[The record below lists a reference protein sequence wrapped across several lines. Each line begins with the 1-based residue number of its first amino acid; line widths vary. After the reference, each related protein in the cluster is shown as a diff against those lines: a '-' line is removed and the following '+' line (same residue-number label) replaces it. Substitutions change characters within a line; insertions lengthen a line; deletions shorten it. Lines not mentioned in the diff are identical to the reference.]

1 MNKKVSKALA
11 AVLSAAMAASAFA
24 MSTSASFAAGS
35 NNVEVVTTPS
45 SVAITT
51 ASTGSSA
58 YTLDGDSTVSL
69 VANDQTVSDVTIE
82 PTGPWKTSNAAVASV
97 DANGKVV
104 VTETGA
110 STVKTVTFTR
120 NVKVTSNKEV
130 EYNSHDK
137 TQTVSANGVERV
149 DVTIYPQG
157 YKLVAVDVDDPTTM
171 KGKPATTAATVSVNE
186 EAKFSVYEVSRGS
199 STGKAQY
206 TKLTDVND
214 YEELG
219 NDFSVASDDYTAD
232 TLTVEAQDPDDVN
245 VGATASI
252 RVKDAEDIQ
261 PATLTVEN
269 TYEADNNDTFAPGT
283 AYGQAGKTYSD
294 DDYDVTNMDIVG
306 VDSGET
312 INVNAGASVGDISGD
327 DGTVKVDGATT
338 GNIDVDAGT
347 VNVTATTAAATTG
360 NVTAGTVEVN
370 DDTDAVYAI
379 SMGDIKGDATVTGVT
394 TADAEGAYAAIETG
408 DITGEDVDVTASQN
422 VYKAPEGA
430 VTVGNI
436 VATGTITLEAGEDV
450 NSMTLGTISG
460 KEGHYADCPYTAKL
474 VVNSGTFNLGDLTYI
489 GEVTIGNSGKK
500 ATVTAGKVDTGTY
513 SAGTT
518 ACSLVSNSKVTVNT
532 NARLNAS
539 SIKTA
544 EIAQAPGTIQIP
556 AGQLTVTEESNN
568 QAQQTGV
575 KLIVPGMTTNSTLY
589 TTSSQLPNLFQV
601 VGADSLKAEVSGNAW
616 IYKPQN
622 IVFAGIEMTQDEIEV
637 GTSPVTLSIKT
648 IPDSTTL
655 PEGVTVKWEA
665 DKDTVELTPSADGM
679 SCTVTATGYTANN
692 ANGSNNVVVKA
703 TLMNENGTAYSANN
717 VFFTTAETSVT
728 LTGEAT
734 VPANPFAVVVTNG
747 EGQQITC
754 DPNGSTVIEVPQSMA
769 FNFDISSEETQP
781 FDYTVGNGSI
791 GGTNTNT
798 VWNGTSGQYQIYAAG
813 AVGSETGAYVNGIKI
828 FTLKVT
834 DRPFES
840 DTTLNMDLKVGQK
853 YQFEITLDDPAAPFT
868 FLTADG
874 AALSTSYNPDTYPAE
889 NGKYYCSVTAQQA
902 GRDIG
907 VYCVIDGKTYKIF
920 TAHTVA

>member
-35 NNVEVVTTPS
+35 NNVEVVTKPS

-51 ASTGSSA
+51 ESTYQITDDNA
-58 YTLDGDSTVSL
+58 ETTVEL
-69 VANDQTVSDVTIE
+69 VANDQTVSGVKVE
-82 PTGPWKTSNAAVASV
+82 ATGPWVTSDPNVASV
-97 DANGKVV
+97 DEAGNVTI
-104 VTETGA
+104 TETGA

-120 NVKVTSNKEV
+120 NVKVTSEGEV
-130 EYNSHDK
+130 EYNSHNK

-149 DVTIYPQG
+149 DVTIYPED
-157 YKLVAVDVDDPTTM
+157 YKLVAEGTPTT
-171 KGKPATTAATVSVNE
+171 GKPATTAATVSVNE
-186 EAKFSVYEVSRGS
+186 STTFSAYQVTDDSDAAK
-199 STGKAQY
+199 Y
-206 TKLTDVND
+206 TKISDVSA

-219 NDFSVASDDYTAD
+219 NDFTTSTAD
-232 TLTVEAQDPDDVN
+232 NTLTVNKQDPDDVN

-252 RVKDAEDIQ
+252 RVKGAEDIQ
-261 PATLTVEN
+261 PATLTVEDTYDVASN
-269 TYEADNNDTFAPGT
+269 TTFSQGT
-283 AYGQAGKTYSD
+283 EYGQAGKTYSG
-294 DDYDVTNMDIVG
+294 DDYDVTNMDVVG
-306 VDSGET
+306 VDGNET
-312 INVNAGASVGDISGD
+312 VTVNKGAVVGDITGTA
-327 DGTVKVDGATT
+327 GTVNVDGATT
-338 GNIDVDAGT
+338 GDINVGTGT
-347 VNVTATTAAATTG
+347 VSVTATTAAATTSNITAPTV
-360 NVTAGTVEVN
+360 NVN
-370 DDTDAVYAI
+370 SKKDAKYAI
-379 SMGDIKGDATVTGVT
+379 STGDITSGTTVTIAGVNK
-394 TADAEGAYAAIETG
+394 ADAEGAYAPIETG
-408 DITGEDVDVTASQN
+408 NITGKAVNVTASQN
-422 VYKAPEGA
+422 TYKAPEGA

-474 VVNSGTFNLGDLTYI
+474 VVNGGTFNLGDLTYI
-489 GEVTIGNSGKK
+489 GEITIGNKTKK
-500 ATVTAGKVDTGTY
+500 TTVTVGKVDTGTY
-513 SAGTT
+513 SNSTT
-518 ACSLVSNSKVTVNT
+518 NCDLTSASKVTIKA

-539 SIKTA
+539 SVKTVQ
-544 EIAQAPGTIQIP
+544 ISGDGTLQVP
-556 AGQLTVTEESNN
+556 EAQLTVTE
-568 QAQQTGV
+568 ATGV
-575 KLIVPGMTTNSTLY
+575 TQKATNIKLIVPGMTTDSTLY
-589 TTSSQLPNLFQV
+589 TTSSQLPNLFKV
-601 VGADSLKAEVSGNAW
+601 VGADSLKEEANDGAW

-622 IVFAGIEMTQDEIEV
+622 IVFAGIEMTQDTVEV

-754 DPNGSTVIEVPQSMA
+754 DPNGSTVITVPQSMA
-769 FNFDISSEETQP
+769 FNFAISSEETVDS

-798 VWNGTSGQYQIYAAG
+798 VWNGTSGSYQIYAAG
-813 AVGSETGAYVNGIKI
+813 AVGAQTGVYVNGIKI
-828 FTLKVT
+828 FTLEVA

-840 DTTLNMDLKVGQK
+840 DTTINMDLKVGQK
-853 YQFEITLDDPAAPFT
+853 YQFEITLDDPTADFT
-868 FLTADG
+868 FKTADG

-907 VYCVIDGKTYKIF
+907 VYCEIDGKTYKIF
-920 TAHTVA
+920 TAHTIA

>member
-35 NNVEVVTTPS
+35 NNVEVVTTPDA
-45 SVAITT
+45 VAITT
-51 ASTGSSA
+51 ESA
-58 YTLDGDSTVSL
+58 YTISTGDSTVKL
-69 VANDQTVSDVTIE
+69 VANDQTLSGSDVKVTA
-82 PTGPWKTSNAAVASV
+82 TGPWKTSNAAVASV
-97 DANGKVV
+97 DDTGKVTI
-104 VTETGA
+104 TEQNAT
-110 STVKTVTFTR
+110 TVKTVTFTR
-120 NVKVTSNKEV
+120 NVKVESAAPV
-130 EYNSHDK
+130 EYNNHDK
-137 TQTVSANGVERV
+137 TQTVSANGIEQV
-149 DVTIYPQG
+149 DVTIYPEG
-157 YKLVAVDVDDPTTM
+157 YKLVAEGTPT
-171 KGKPATTAATVSVNE
+171 KGEPATTAATVSVNE
-186 EAKFSVYEVSRGS
+186 STSFSVYQVGHGS
-199 STGKAQY
+199 SSGWAQY
-206 TKLTDVND
+206 QQLSGVD
-214 YEELG
+214 YEDLG
-219 NDFSVASDDYTAD
+219 NDFSVVDYTAD
-232 TLTVEAQDPDDVN
+232 TLTVNKQDPDDVN

-261 PATLTVEN
+261 PATLTVED
-269 TYEADNNDTFAPGT
+269 TYEAGNSDAFTPGT

-306 VDSGET
+306 VESGET
-312 INVNAGASVGDISGD
+312 VTVNAGAAIGDITGTA
-327 DGTVKVDGATT
+327 GTVNVDGATT
-338 GNIDVDAGT
+338 GDINVGTGT
-347 VNVTATTAAATTG
+347 VSVTATTAAATTG

-370 DDTDAVYAI
+370 DGTDAVYAI

-394 TADAEGAYAAIETG
+394 TADAEGAYAPIETG
-408 DITGEDVDVTASQN
+408 DITGENVSVTASQN

-460 KEGHYADCPYTAKL
+460 TEGHYADCPYTAKL
-474 VVNSGTFNLGDLTYI
+474 VVNGGTFNLGDLTYI
-489 GEVTIGNSGKK
+489 GEVTIGDNTNKT
-500 ATVTAGKVDTGTY
+500 TVTVGKVDTGTY

-539 SIKTA
+539 SVKTVQIAGEGTLQVPEAQLIVTGA
-544 EIAQAPGTIQIP
+544 EGVSIP
-556 AGQLTVTEESNN
+556 
-568 QAQQTGV
+568 QTTNV
-575 KLIVPGMTTNSTLY
+575 KLIVSGMTTDSTLY
-589 TTSSQLPNLFQV
+589 TTTSQRPNLFKV
-601 VGADSLKAEVSGNAW
+601 VGADSLKEEANDGAW

-622 IVFAGIEMTQDEIEV
+622 IVFAGIEMTQDEVEV

-754 DPNGSTVIEVPQSMA
+754 DPNGSTVITVPQSMA
-769 FNFDISSEETQP
+769 FNFAISSEETVDS

-798 VWNGTSGQYQIYAAG
+798 VWNGTSGSYQIYAAG
-813 AVGSETGAYVNGIKI
+813 AVGAQTGVYVNGIKI
-828 FTLKVT
+828 FTLEVA

-840 DTTLNMDLKVGQK
+840 DTTINMDLKVGQK
-853 YQFEITLDDPAAPFT
+853 YQFEITLDDPTADFT
-868 FLTADG
+868 FKTADG

-907 VYCVIDGKTYKIF
+907 VYCEIDGKTYKIF
-920 TAHTVA
+920 TAHTIA

>member
-35 NNVEVVTTPS
+35 NNVEVVTTPDA
-45 SVAITT
+45 VAITT
-51 ASTGSSA
+51 ESA
-58 YTLDGDSTVSL
+58 YTISTGDSTVKL
-69 VANDQTVSDVTIE
+69 VANDQTLSGSDVNVTA
-82 PTGPWKTSNAAVASV
+82 TGPWKTSNAAVASV
-97 DANGKVV
+97 DDTGKVTI
-104 VTETGA
+104 TEQNAT
-110 STVKTVTFTR
+110 TVKTVTFTR
-120 NVKVTSNKEV
+120 NVKVESAVPV
-130 EYNSHDK
+130 EYNNHDK
-137 TQTVSANGVERV
+137 TQTVSANGIEQV
-149 DVTIYPQG
+149 DVTIYPEG
-157 YKLVAVDVDDPTTM
+157 YKLVAEGTPT
-171 KGKPATTAATVSVNE
+171 KGEPATTAATVSVNE
-186 EAKFSVYEVSRGS
+186 STSFSVYQVGHGS
-199 STGKAQY
+199 SSGWAQY
-206 TKLTDVND
+206 QQLSDVD
-214 YEELG
+214 YEDLG
-219 NDFSVASDDYTAD
+219 NDFSVTDYTAD
-232 TLTVEAQDPDDVN
+232 TLTVNAQDPADVN

-261 PATLTVEN
+261 PATLTVED
-269 TYEADNNDTFAPGT
+269 TYEADNGDTFTPGT

-306 VDSGET
+306 VESGET
-312 INVNAGASVGDISGD
+312 VTVSAGASVGDITGTA
-327 DGTVKVDGATT
+327 GTVTVDGATT
-338 GNIDVDAGT
+338 GDINVGTGT
-347 VNVTATTAAATTG
+347 VSVTATTAEATTG
-360 NVTAGTVEVN
+360 NVTADTVNVN
-370 DDTDAVYAI
+370 NSTNAVYAI

-394 TADAEGAYAAIETG
+394 TADAEGAYAPIETG
-408 DITGEDVDVTASQN
+408 DITGKDVSVTASQN

-500 ATVTAGKVDTGTY
+500 ATVTVGKVDTGTY

-518 ACSLVSNSKVTVNT
+518 ACSLASNSKVTINK

-539 SIKTA
+539 SVETA
-544 EIAQAPGTIQIP
+544 AVAGSGILQIP
-556 AGQLTVTEESNN
+556 ENQLTVTEAAGKQSN
-568 QAQQTGV
+568 TTI
-575 KLIVPGMTTNSTLY
+575 KLIVPGMTTDSTLY
-589 TTSSQLPNLFQV
+589 TTSSKLPNLFQV

-622 IVFAGIEMTQDEIEV
+622 IVFAGIEMTQDEVEV

-717 VFFTTAETSVT
+717 VFFTTAEASVT
-728 LTGEAT
+728 LTGETT
-734 VPANPFAVVVTNG
+734 VPANPFSVVVTNG

-754 DPNGSTVIEVPQSMA
+754 DPNGSTVITVPQSMA
-769 FNFDISSEETQP
+769 YNFSISSEDEIAN
-781 FDYTVGNGSI
+781 FDYTTADDTI
-791 GGTNTNT
+791 GQTNTNT
-798 VWNGTSGQYQIYAAG
+798 IWNGTSGSYQIYAAG
-813 AVGSETGAYVNGIKI
+813 AVGEQVGVYVNGTKI
-828 FTLKVT
+828 FVMEVG

-840 DTTLNMDLKVGQK
+840 DTTLDMPLKVGQK
-853 YQFEITLDDPAAPFT
+853 YQFEITLDDPTASFT
-868 FLTADG
+868 FQTADG